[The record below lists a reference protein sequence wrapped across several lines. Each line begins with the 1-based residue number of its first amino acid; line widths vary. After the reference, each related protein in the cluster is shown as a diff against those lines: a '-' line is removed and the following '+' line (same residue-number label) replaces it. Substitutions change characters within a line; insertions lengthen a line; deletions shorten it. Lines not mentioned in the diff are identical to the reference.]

1 MNVVFSAEFFAAGPR
16 QLVGMRFMSSV
27 EKCWI
32 SDADSSPFFQL
43 SLPED
48 AIPRKRMGIRCVE
61 RVPKN
66 V

>member
-27 EKCWI
+27 EKRSI
-32 SDADSSPFFQL
+32 SHADCSAFCQL
-43 SLPED
+43 SLSED
-48 AIPRKRMGIRCVE
+48 AISRKPMGIRQAE